1 MTTFVLP
8 NNFGGEEG
16 YEVVTFYKDKGSRD
30 LMYKKLKGNC
40 KKIAIADD
48 DEKKLYKLAWTEI

>member
-1 MTTFVLP
+1 MKLLLFIKIKV
-8 NNFGGEEG
+8 
-16 YEVVTFYKDKGSRD
+16 RD

-48 DEKKLYKLAWTEI
+48 DEKKLYQLAWTEI